1 MRALD
6 GIDLHFHCGE
16 LTAVIGPNGGG
27 KSTLLKALLGKLP
40 YRGEIHFRPNGKD
53 EKRPRIGYVPQ
64 RVNIPPDSPM
74 SVLDLLSI
82 SRSRV
87 PVWFRVPRHLRD
99 KIQQSLEMVSAGNLI
114 NRRIGELSGGELQR
128 VLVAG
133 AIDPLPDI
141 LLLDEPVSGVDAKG
155 LSLFYETI
163 CDLRRNFDI
172 SIILVSHDL
181 AAIAPHADRMILI
194 NKQIIAEGKPSDVL
208 ADPACISIMGTFLF
222 DAKQIPVDSRVHGGR
237 P

>member
-1 MRALD
+1 
-6 GIDLHFHCGE
+6 
-16 LTAVIGPNGGG
+16 
-27 KSTLLKALLGKLP
+27 
-40 YRGEIHFRPNGKD
+40 
-53 EKRPRIGYVPQ
+53 
-64 RVNIPPDSPM
+64 M

-87 PVWFRVPRHLRD
+87 PVWFRVPRHLRE

-128 VLVAG
+128 VLLAG